1 MSNIQ
6 LYNGD
11 CLNILKTFTD
21 NLVDCIITS
30 LPYRK
35 YMFKKINEENS

>member
-30 LPYRK
+30 PSYRK
-35 YMFKKINEENS
+35 YIFKKINEENS